1 MKMKSVLNQD
11 VLIMITCSSK
21 VVQWKETHT
30 FEGGYFSLIKSH
42 CRTGAKLTQV
52 EISRCSPSYK
62 SFTGTMKNL
71 KALGK
76 LNSTMYRMFEIHM
89 CEQRVPR

>member
-1 MKMKSVLNQD
+1 M
-11 VLIMITCSSK
+11 
-21 VVQWKETHT
+21 ERTHT

-76 LNSTMYRMFEIHM
+76 LNSTMYRMFEITCASKEYPGKFQSLYLRM
-89 CEQRVPR
+89 CNDRLQI